1 MTNFIES
8 GDDVKIYDA
17 QNSIH
22 LEHELMYQKDF
33 SRLSSLRVVFRGLSD
48 RGCSSTIPVTRR
60 SITEWCIP
68 FVLPPFYC

>member
-33 SRLSSLRVVFRGLSD
+33 SWHRGLLDNSLY
-48 RGCSSTIPVTRR
+48 V
-60 SITEWCIP
+60 
-68 FVLPPFYC
+68 